1 MTSNDEF
8 DPIVDAKVLLVEDS
22 RDHQYLFIK
31 RIKEA
36 GIDSIMV
43 FETGEDAIRK
53 IKEGTDFNLVIVDY
67 SLPGKS
73 GIEVIEEIRH
83 LNREIP
89 IIMITGLGSERIA
102 VQAMK
107 LGVQDYLTK
116 EEMFEPDNLKQ
127 TITQVLL
134 EHRARQETVLAQQL
148 AENPEQ
154 LSVSVF
160 KFGKIGPEPFLTS
173 RLPFEDSITDVEKE
187 NFLIKIGT
195 YYMSATGAGHDYAR
209 GLFELPVPN
218 YEKYRG
224 LVYAFQMVSKDF
236 TDKRIRNTI
245 GANYGLVVVLF
256 PVLFRSVLPNRATIE
271 KQLDELLGAYSTMEE
286 LNENFLD
293 QTRKIFMTP
302 RL

>member
-1 MTSNDEF
+1 MALNDET
-8 DPIVDAKVLLVEDS
+8 DPVADAKVLLVEDS

-31 RIKEA
+31 RIKET
-36 GIDSIMV
+36 GIHSIMV
-43 FETGEDAIRK
+43 YETGEEAIAV
-53 IKEGTDFNLVIVDY
+53 IKRGDDFNLVIVDY

-73 GIEVIEEIRH
+73 GIEVIEEIRRINPE
-83 LNREIP
+83 LP
-89 IIMITGLGSERIA
+89 IIMITGLGSEKVA

-116 EEMFEPDNLKQ
+116 EEMFEPENLKQ

-134 EHRARQETVLAQQL
+134 EHRARQETVLALQL
-148 AENPEQ
+148 TENPDQ

-160 KFGKIGPEPFLTS
+160 KFGEVGPESFLTS
-173 RLPFEDSITDVEKE
+173 KLPFEDSISEIEKE

-218 YEKYRG
+218 YEKYHS
-224 LVYAFQMVSKDF
+224 LVYAFQMVSNNF
-236 TDKRIRNTI
+236 TDKRIQKTM

-256 PVLFRSVLPNRATIE
+256 PVLFRSVLPNRATLE
-271 KQLDELLGAYSTMEE
+271 KRLEELLGAYSTMEE

-293 QTRKIFMTP
+293 QTRKIFMTH
-302 RL
+302 

>member
-1 MTSNDEF
+1 MALNEET
-8 DPIVDAKVLLVEDS
+8 DPVVDSKVLLVEDS

-31 RIKEA
+31 RIKET
-36 GIDSIMV
+36 GIHSITV
-43 FETGEDAIRK
+43 FETGEGAIAA
-53 IKEGTDFNLVIVDY
+53 IKRGEEFNLVLVDY

-73 GIEVIEEIRH
+73 GIEVIEEIRRINPE
-83 LNREIP
+83 LP
-89 IIMITGLGSERIA
+89 IIMITGLGSEKIA

-116 EEMFEPDNLKQ
+116 EEMFEPENLKQ

-134 EHRARQETVLAQQL
+134 EHRARQETVLARQL
-148 AENPEQ
+148 SENPEQ

-160 KFGKIGPEPFLTS
+160 KFGEVGPEPFLTS
-173 RLPFEDSITDVEKE
+173 KLPFEDSISEIEKE

-218 YEKYRG
+218 HEKYRG
-224 LVYAFQMVSKDF
+224 LVYAFQMVSNDF
-236 TDKRIRNTI
+236 TDKRIQKTM

-271 KQLDELLGAYSTMEE
+271 KRLEELLAAYSTMEE
-286 LNENFLD
+286 LNENFLV
-293 QTRKIFMTP
+293 QTRKIFMTH